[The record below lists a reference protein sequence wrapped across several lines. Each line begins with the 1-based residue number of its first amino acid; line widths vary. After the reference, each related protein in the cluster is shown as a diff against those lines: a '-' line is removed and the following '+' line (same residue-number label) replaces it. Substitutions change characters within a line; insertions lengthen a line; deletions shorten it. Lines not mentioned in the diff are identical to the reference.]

1 MTFFLFP
8 KPGSPLR
15 TRRGP
20 SSSYL
25 AAPRRKVQA
34 WSIPRGVP
42 EGPSRGDL
50 VVAQRCIYTRTTSLS
65 ESWIFTYP
73 SRQCYGLVCYCH
85 DPGDL
90 FSSLLTHQHHHE
102 LRLDRALQHL
112 RSLETEARRW
122 RQGHPYRVTHEP
134 DPQTSKKR
142 IRVEVL
148 EQPPAAIR
156 LLIGDCVHN
165 LRSALDN
172 LIYELLVA
180 RHGDPPPTKF
190 VEYSEFPIFS
200 QPMSAKARKR
210 RIGGIAPVVRTIIEG
225 LQPYNRGQKFAS
237 DPLWVLHELSR
248 IDKHR
253 LPLVVLMVP
262 AAFAFF
268 KGEPTGAPVGISKIE
283 WNPRPI
289 EDDAI
294 IAWYEP
300 DPNYPHKE
308 IEVDLT
314 HIFGIGFGQGSPAS
328 GWEITMT
335 LKRIYHHIIRKVV
348 PPHRPF
354 LPLP

>member
-1 MTFFLFP
+1 
-8 KPGSPLR
+8 
-15 TRRGP
+15 
-20 SSSYL
+20 
-25 AAPRRKVQA
+25 
-34 WSIPRGVP
+34 
-42 EGPSRGDL
+42 
-50 VVAQRCIYTRTTSLS
+50 
-65 ESWIFTYP
+65 
-73 SRQCYGLVCYCH
+73 
-85 DPGDL
+85 
-90 FSSLLTHQHHHE
+90 
-102 LRLDRALQHL
+102 
-112 RSLETEARRW
+112 
-122 RQGHPYRVTHEP
+122 
-134 DPQTSKKR
+134 
-142 IRVEVL
+142 VL